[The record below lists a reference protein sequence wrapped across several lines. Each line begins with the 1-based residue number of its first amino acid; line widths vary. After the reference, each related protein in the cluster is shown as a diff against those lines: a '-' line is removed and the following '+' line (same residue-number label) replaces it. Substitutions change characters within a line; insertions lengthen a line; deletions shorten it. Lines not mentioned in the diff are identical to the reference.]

1 MKLLIILLLV
11 LCHGICQAD
20 LPGNHKKANTLTV
33 KQAAE
38 IVKKANETRQRE
50 LDLSWLTSIDRDIAR
65 ELSHYGG
72 HRILLGGLTSI
83 DANVAHELT
92 RRQPQPGSWGPATKG
107 LSLNGLTSITKD
119 VAHELVKKANE
130 TQQGQ
135 LNLNWLTSIDQDV
148 ARELSHYGGQKILLD
163 GLTSLTQDVAHELT
177 KVQSGRFGW
186 HNHLSLRPDIPA
198 KSLSLDGLTS
208 ITKEV
213 AHELAKCNGDLNLNY
228 VKSMN
233 SEVVREFTKF
243 KGSFLN
249 IQFLESIAPEDVAL
263 LKQALKK
270 PTFDYNYRAMMPY
283 ELNGDKDWKKWN
295 GKIIEFRKDGSK
307 KKQKE
312 YKYGGLMSRMEW
324 DEAGNLIKEETF
336 PVHKPRGVEL
346 NGQSVKPTEVKD
358 LKTEYSEA
366 VLLFNKGRITSERE
380 YPINDLGY
388 DQEGIAY
395 VRGEDEPFTG
405 IAFLDRSDGTRSTE
419 KSFLNGKKHGNSLS
433 IRRDG
438 SIYGIE
444 QFNHGETLRWLYW
457 PKLDSD
463 LQDTRYQN
471 GKQSLKLIW
480 DKDGNLIR
488 KETF

>member
-1 MKLLIILLLV
+1 
-11 LCHGICQAD
+11 
-20 LPGNHKKANTLTV
+20 
-33 KQAAE
+33 
-38 IVKKANETRQRE
+38 
-50 LDLSWLTSIDRDIAR
+50 
-65 ELSHYGG
+65 
-72 HRILLGGLTSI
+72 
-83 DANVAHELT
+83 
-92 RRQPQPGSWGPATKG
+92 
-107 LSLNGLTSITKD
+107 LNGLTSITKD

-148 ARELSHYGGQKILLD
+148 ARELSHYGGQRILLD
-163 GLTSLTQDVAHELT
+163 GLTSLTQDVAHEL
-177 KVQSGRFGW
+177 
-186 HNHLSLRPDIPA
+186 A
-198 KSLSLDGLTS
+198 KR
-208 ITKEV
+208 K
-213 AHELAKCNGDLNLNY
+213 GDLNLNY
-228 VKSMN
+228 VKSMD
-233 SEVVREFTKF
+233 SEVVRELAKF

-249 IQFLESIAPEDVAL
+249 IQYLESIAPEDVAL

-283 ELNGDKDWKKWN
+283 KLNGDKDWKKWN

-312 YKYGGLMSRMEW
+312 YKYGGLISRMEW

-336 PVHKPRGVEL
+336 PVYKPRGVEL
-346 NGQSVKPTEVKD
+346 NEQSVKPTEVKD
-358 LKTEYSEA
+358 LKTEYSEV

-380 YPINDLGY
+380 YQFNDLGW
-388 DQEGIAY
+388 DKERIAY
-395 VRGEDEPFTG
+395 VRGEEEPFTG
-405 IAFLDRSDGTRSTE
+405 IAFLDRSDGTRISE
-419 KSFLNGKKHGNSLS
+419 RSFLNGKEHGNSLS

-457 PKLDSD
+457 YKLDSD

>member
-1 MKLLIILLLV
+1 MTNMIIKFSSITLFI
-11 LCHGICQAD
+11 LCHVICLAED
-20 LPGNHKKANTLTV
+20 LPGNPKKTGTLTV
-33 KQAAE
+33 QEAAE
-38 IVKKANETRQRE
+38 LVKKANETLKQFVANE
-50 LDLSWLTSIDRDIAR
+50 LNLNWLTSIDQDIAR
-65 ELSHYGG
+65 ELSQYKGYT
-72 HRILLGGLTSI
+72 ISLDGLSSI
-83 DANVAHELT
+83 SKEVARELT
-92 RRQPQPGSWGPATKG
+92 LFKGSR

-119 VAHELVKKANE
+119 VA
-130 TQQGQ
+130 
-135 LNLNWLTSIDQDV
+135 
-148 ARELSHYGGQKILLD
+148 R
-163 GLTSLTQDVAHELT
+163 
-177 KVQSGRFGW
+177 
-186 HNHLSLRPDIPA
+186 
-198 KSLSLDGLTS
+198 
-208 ITKEV
+208 
-213 AHELAKCNGDLNLNY
+213 ELAKRKGGLNLNY

-249 IQFLESIAPEDVAL
+249 IQFLESIAPEDVVL

-283 ELNGDKDWKKWN
+283 KLNGDKDWKKWN

-312 YKYGGLMSRMEW
+312 YKYGGLISRMEW
-324 DEAGNLIKEETF
+324 DETGNLIKKETF
-336 PVHKPRGVEL
+336 PVYKPRGLEL
-346 NGQSVKPTEVKD
+346 DEQSVKPTEVKD
-358 LKTEYSEA
+358 LKTEYSEV

-380 YPINDLGY
+380 YQFNDLGW
-388 DQEGIAY
+388 DKERIAY
-395 VRGEDEPFTG
+395 VRGEEEPFTG
-405 IAFLDRSDGTRSTE
+405 IAFLDRSDGTRISE
-419 KSFLNGKKHGNSLS
+419 RSFLNGKEHGNSLS

-457 PKLDSD
+457 YKLDSD

>member
-1 MKLLIILLLV
+1 MKLHNLMKFLFTTLFI
-11 LCHGICQAD
+11 LCHGICVAQD
-20 LPGNHKKANTLTV
+20 LPGNQKKANTLTV

-50 LDLSWLTSIDRDIAR
+50 LDLSWLTSIDQDVAG
-65 ELSHYGG
+65 ELSHYKGT
-72 HRILLGGLTSI
+72 RILLGGLTSI

-92 RRQPQPGSWGPATKG
+92 KRQPGGQYVAPTKV

-148 ARELSHYGGQKILLD
+148 ARELSDYGGQGILLD
-163 GLTSLTQDVAHELT
+163 GLTSLTQDVAHEL
-177 KVQSGRFGW
+177 SRFKGDR
-186 HNHLSLRPDIPA
+186 LSLN
-198 KSLSLDGLTS
+198 GLTS
-208 ITKEV
+208 ITKDV
-213 AHELAKCNGDLNLNY
+213 AHELAKRKGDLDLNY
-228 VKSMN
+228 VKSMD
-233 SEVVREFTKF
+233 SEVVRELAKF

-249 IQFLESIAPEDVAL
+249 IQYLESIAPEDVAL

-270 PTFDYNYRAMMPY
+270 PTFDYIYRAMMPY
-283 ELNGDKDWKKWN
+283 KLNGDKDWKKWN

-312 YKYGGLMSRMEW
+312 YKYGGLISRIEW

-336 PVHKPRGVEL
+336 PVYKPRGVEL
-346 NGQSVKPTEVKD
+346 NEQSVKPTEVKD
-358 LKTEYSEA
+358 LKTEYSEV

-380 YPINDLGY
+380 YPFNDLGW
-388 DQEGIAY
+388 DKERIAY
-395 VRGEDEPFTG
+395 VRGEDEAFTG
-405 IAFLDRSDGTRSTE
+405 IAYTDHSDGSRSTE
-419 KSFLNGKKHGNSLS
+419 KSFLNGKKHGYSLD
-433 IRRDG
+433 IGRDG
-438 SIYGIE
+438 NIWGIE
-444 QFNHGETLRWLYW
+444 QSNHGEKLRWLYW

-471 GKQSLKLIW
+471 GKESLRLIW
-480 DKDGNLIR
+480 DKEGNIIR